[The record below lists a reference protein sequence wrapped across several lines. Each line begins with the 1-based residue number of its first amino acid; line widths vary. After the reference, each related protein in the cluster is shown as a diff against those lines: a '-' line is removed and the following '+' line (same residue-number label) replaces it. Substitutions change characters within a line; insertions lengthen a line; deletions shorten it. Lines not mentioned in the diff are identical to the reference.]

1 MTRARKNKKKPSQNR
16 RLHKQPSDRALPF
29 IEHVYELRRRLS
41 YIAISVAIFGAAAYS
56 VERYVVSIL
65 LRPAHGQQFIYTSPG
80 GGIDFLFRVCLYIG
94 LIASIPVIIYQLLR
108 YIEPLIKKES
118 VHFIAWGSVASGI
131 LAVAGILYGYFWGL
145 PAALHFLL
153 HQFVTKQIQPLVTIQ
168 SYMSFVMVY
177 MVGSALLFQVPL
189 ILLFI
194 NRIKPLKPQQL
205 LHYERHVIA
214 GALLMA
220 AVMNPTPN
228 IFALLLLAGPII
240 LMYQAG
246 IGIIWYLQHDT
257 KKPAQVAALLEKDAQ
272 MQAARTKR
280 IAEPQ
285 ALQNRRITLQ
295 PDLAAAGSARAD
307 AAISRQQYTSPVVRR
322 PIAPS
327 RARVISDFRMPPAR
341 PSRDPLFGQ
350 N

>member
-1 MTRARKNKKKPSQNR
+1 MTRARKHKKKPSQNH
-16 RLHKQPSDRALPF
+16 RLHEPSDRALPF

-41 YIAISVAIFGAAAYS
+41 YIAISVAIFGAAAYG
-56 VERYVVSIL
+56 VERHVVSIL

-94 LIASIPVIIYQLLR
+94 LTASIPIIIYQLLR

-118 VHFIAWGSVASGI
+118 VHFIAWGSMASGI
-131 LAVAGILYGYFWGL
+131 LAIAGILYGYFWGL

-153 HQFVTKQIQPLVTIQ
+153 HQFVTKQVQPLVTIQ

-194 NRIKPLKPQQL
+194 NRIKPLKPQRL

-214 GALLMA
+214 GALLIA

-257 KKPAQVAALLEKDAQ
+257 KKPAQVVALLEKDAET
-272 MQAARTKR
+272 QAARTKR
-280 IAEPQ
+280 IAGPQ
-285 ALQNRRITLQ
+285 PLQSRRITPQ
-295 PDLAAAGSARAD
+295 PGLAAAVPARAGI
-307 AAISRQQYTSPVVRR
+307 AISRQQYASPIVQR
-322 PIAPS
+322 PIIPS
-327 RARVISDFRMPPAR
+327 QARTINDFRMPPAR

-350 N
+350 